1 MLAKVSLCLGMRK
14 MSQNGTTAAATAGM
28 AENMNTVGLGYGI
41 AIAVGILVLV
51 STIMLASYVCVRVH
65 GRGGAARV
73 RGVSSAGITDM
84 DVEGRV
90 DDVAAF
96 SASVE
101 QREDHNVPIATAH
114 GTDWTIGGLDEAT
127 LESYPKF
134 SYVEK
139 KIYHGYQHGDDASC
153 SICLGDYRN
162 GELIRMLP
170 DCRHSFHAMC
180 VDAWLRLHA
189 SCPMC
194 RTSPLPTPITTPLSE
209 LIPLAR
215 HPFQSHHR

>member
-1 MLAKVSLCLGMRK
+1 
-14 MSQNGTTAAATAGM
+14 MSQNGTTVAGM
-28 AENMNTVGLGYGI
+28 TENMNTVGLGYGI

-73 RGVSSAGITDM
+73 RGVNGGGSVVDLPGRLDSSANPRYGD
-84 DVEGRV
+84 GS
-90 DDVAAF
+90 AAPN
-96 SASVE
+96 E
-101 QREDHNVPIATAH
+101 RREDNAPIPNAQGA
-114 GTDWTIGGLDEAT
+114 DWTVGGLDEAT

-153 SICLGDYRN
+153 SICLADYRN

-194 RTSPLPTPITTPLSE
+194 RTSPLPTPISTPLSE

-215 HPFQSHHR
+215 HPLQSQYR

>member
-1 MLAKVSLCLGMRK
+1 
-14 MSQNGTTAAATAGM
+14 MSHNGTAAVGIT
-28 AENMNTVGLGYGI
+28 ENMNTVGLGYGI

-65 GRGGAARV
+65 GRGSAARV
-73 RGVSSAGITDM
+73 RGVTGGGVAETSVHGRLDSSANSRYGDGTVAPNGGR
-84 DVEGRV
+84 DV
-90 DDVAAF
+90 DNAAIPN
-96 SASVE
+96 A
-101 QREDHNVPIATAH
+101 QGA
-114 GTDWTIGGLDEAT
+114 DWTVGGLDEAT

-134 SYVEK
+134 SYAEK
-139 KIYHGYQHGDDASC
+139 KVYHGYQHGDDASC
-153 SICLGDYRN
+153 SICLADYRN

-170 DCRHSFHAMC
+170 DCRHSFHALC

-194 RTSPLPTPITTPLSE
+194 RTSPLPTPISTPLSE

-215 HPFQSHHR
+215 HPLQSHHR

>member
-1 MLAKVSLCLGMRK
+1 
-14 MSQNGTTAAATAGM
+14 MSQNGTAAAAASGM
-28 AENMNTVGLGYGI
+28 TENMNTVGLGYGI

-73 RGVSSAGITDM
+73 RGVIGAGGADL
-84 DVEGRV
+84 DVEGRIEN
-90 DDVAAF
+90 VATNVAPGERREEEN
-96 SASVE
+96 AS
-101 QREDHNVPIATAH
+101 IATGH

-134 SYVEK
+134 SYAEK

-170 DCRHSFHAMC
+170 DCRHSFHAVC

-194 RTSPLPTPITTPLSE
+194 RTSPLPTPISTPLSE

-215 HPFQSHHR
+215 HPLQSHHR

>member
-1 MLAKVSLCLGMRK
+1 
-14 MSQNGTTAAATAGM
+14 MSQNGTATVAGM
-28 AENMNTVGLGYGI
+28 TENMNTVGLGYGI

-65 GRGGAARV
+65 GRGGTSRV
-73 RGVSSAGITDM
+73 RGVLSTGGGVAGPG
-84 DVEGRV
+84 VPAGRLDTSV
-90 DDVAAF
+90 NIRYGDTSTAPTERQEDNAAIPN
-96 SASVE
+96 A
-101 QREDHNVPIATAH
+101 QGA
-114 GTDWTIGGLDEAT
+114 DWTVGGLDEAT
-127 LESYPKF
+127 LASYPKF
-134 SYVEK
+134 SYAEK
-139 KIYHGYQHGDDASC
+139 KIYHGHQQDDDASC
-153 SICLGDYRN
+153 SICLADYHN

-194 RTSPLPTPITTPLSE
+194 RTSPLPTPMSTPLSE

-215 HPFQSHHR
+215 HPLQSQYR